1 MGNILAD
8 TYETF
13 AENIR
18 LVLIFSIPFIIAF
31 IIPLL
36 APLPTYVSMGG
47 IFLRSASIFTNLDF
61 YSIAVILLAFFFS
74 LLFISFAFV
83 AISLI
88 VKSRKT
94 RLKIGQRALRSIEKY
109 TGRVFILF
117 IIYAIIIT
125 IANIIGYYLGI
136 ETFLTGIVGFLG
148 FIPFFYAP
156 SAVVVDEQK
165 ILRSMKNSIK
175 LVANSPQYFIL
186 WFLLITISI
195 SIVSL
200 VFMPLGIISEYIV
213 LIVSS
218 LIILP
223 YFVIFQAEAYMKR
236 FAILKH

>member
-117 IIYAIIIT
+117 IIYAIIIS
-125 IANIIGYYLGI
+125 N
-136 ETFLTGIVGFLG
+136 
-148 FIPFFYAP
+148 
-156 SAVVVDEQK
+156 
-165 ILRSMKNSIK
+165 
-175 LVANSPQYFIL
+175 
-186 WFLLITISI
+186 LLQFSI
-195 SIVSL
+195 SGSANVYVPTASG
-200 VFMPLGIISEYIV
+200 VNCAAYGPTGGG
-213 LIVSS
+213 
-218 LIILP
+218 
-223 YFVIFQAEAYMKR
+223 FV
-236 FAILKH
+236 

>member
-1 MGNILAD
+1 MGNILTDA
-8 TYETF
+8 YETF
-13 AENIR
+13 HENIR

-36 APLPTYVSMGG
+36 APLPTYISMGG
-47 IFLRSASIFTNLDF
+47 IFLRSTSIFTNLDF

-94 RLKIGQRALRSIEKY
+94 RLKIGQRALHNIEKY

-125 IANIIGYYLGI
+125 IANIIGYYLNI
-136 ETFLTGIVGFLG
+136 ETFLTGVVGFFG

-165 ILRSMKNSIK
+165 ILRSMKNSII
-175 LVANSPQYFIL
+175 LVAGSPQYFIL
-186 WFLLITISI
+186 WFVLITISI